1 MTNERIKEIIAERLG
16 LTEKIE
22 KLQRELLEIEYIE
35 DVDFDLDGFCDNM
48 NEVIFLTKYNIPV
61 SAEKYFSLRRKM
73 VEEILETAA
82 RNGLKR
88 TEDRIEDYGT
98 WLYFVTKYQTSPPT
112 AEEKQR
118 KDRKNQQ

>member
-1 MTNERIKEIIAERLG
+1 MLDERQRKTAERFG

-35 DVDFDLDGFCDNM
+35 DVDFDLDGFYDNM

-61 SAEKYFSLRRKM
+61 S
-73 VEEILETAA
+73 VENYYRLFHRMIKEILETAYE
-82 RNGLKR
+82 NNLKR

-98 WLYFVTKYQTSPPT
+98 WLYFVTEYKT
-112 AEEKQR
+112 ERNEKCITCIP
-118 KDRKNQQ
+118 KI